1 MNENF
6 FPKNVLKKKK
16 IPGINTLLNLNLKI
30 YCLNIKD
37 T

>member
-1 MNENF
+1 MNKNF
-6 FPKNVLKKKK
+6 FPKNVLKKK